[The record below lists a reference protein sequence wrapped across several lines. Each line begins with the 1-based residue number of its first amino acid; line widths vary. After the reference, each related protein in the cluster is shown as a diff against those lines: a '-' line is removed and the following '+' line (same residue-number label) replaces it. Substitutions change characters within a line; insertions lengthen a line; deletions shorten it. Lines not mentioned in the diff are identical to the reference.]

1 MKVPISVFLQF
12 DVVVD
17 VDVDV
22 DVDADVDVEV
32 DDAVDI
38 GNTDVQQVGPGGHQH
53 GDQLFP
59 GRHRQC
65 KTQGCFSKK
74 F

>member
-1 MKVPISVFLQF
+1 MPISVFLQF
-12 DVVVD
+12 DVD

-22 DVDADVDVEV
+22 D
-32 DDAVDI
+32 I
-38 GNTDVQQVGPGGHQH
+38 GSTDTQQVGPGGHQH
-53 GDQLFP
+53 GDKLFP

>member
-1 MKVPISVFLQF
+1 MPISVFLQF
-12 DVVVD
+12 DVD
-17 VDVDV
+17 VDVD
-22 DVDADVDVEV
+22 V

-38 GNTDVQQVGPGGHQH
+38 GNTDAQQVGPGGHQH

>member
-1 MKVPISVFLQF
+1 MLLSVFLQF
-12 DVVVD
+12 D

-22 DVDADVDVEV
+22 DVDFD
-32 DDAVDI
+32 VDI
-38 GNTDVQQVGPGGHQH
+38 GSTDTQQVGPGGHRH